1 MTEKFE
7 ADLAQSNN
15 HNLSRH
21 ERLKLLDTGFV
32 GAQGSTEILHKAS
45 DNLINGSP
53 KIQNCSGGIK
63 KLQLKAAPKYFC
75 DFFFINTS
83 PFMGITGDKHSA
95 LPDLLPWHE

>member
-15 HNLSRH
+15 HNLSRQ

-32 GAQGSTEILHKAS
+32 EAQGTQRYYTKPVT
-45 DNLINGSP
+45 NLINGSP